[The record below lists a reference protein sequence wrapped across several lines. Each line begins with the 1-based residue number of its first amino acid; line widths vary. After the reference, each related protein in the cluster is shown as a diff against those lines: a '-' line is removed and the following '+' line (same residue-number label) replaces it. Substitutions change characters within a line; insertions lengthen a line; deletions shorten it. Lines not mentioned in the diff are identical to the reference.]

1 MYKKK
6 SKKPFG
12 RWSIKKDHPW
22 KKFHIPKSD
31 AALRAIGEIY
41 AENSFDSSRFRKSL
55 T

>member
-12 RWSIKKDHPW
+12 RWSKPSNHPW

-31 AALRAIGEIY
+31 ATIAKKLAQQ
-41 AENSFDSSRFRKSL
+41 
-55 T
+55 